1 MLLGRFAP
9 QQHYYLVLNQEK
21 KMAIKKK
28 VGISDLLRDE
38 VQKGTDSSNSDLTF
52 SNANTEQTIEVK
64 AEAVAETIAESPVP
78 LADNKIISEL
88 ESSLKSAQARESELL
103 QAIASLKQE
112 LQFSHTN
119 VELLQKSLSAIE
131 SLKNELDQQLVEV
144 KRDNLRLAEANIQLS
159 EQIKNLQAPQN
170 LAQVPEPVKSSQLA
184 TQNANNN
191 RATPRKQPVEQ
202 PYPQRDRT
210 PYTRPTGSNEQLQ
223 RINNKNIGWM
233 D

>member
-1 MLLGRFAP
+1 MST
-9 QQHYYLVLNQEK
+9 
-21 KMAIKKK
+21 KKK

-38 VQKGTDSSNSDLTF
+38 VQKETEVPNIDQSNIRT
-52 SNANTEQTIEVK
+52 NEQTIEVR
-64 AEAVAETIAESPVP
+64 AETVTDPVSKVANRPASSAIEKSPNVDDP
-78 LADNKIISEL
+78 KAKISALELSLAQSQKREADFLQTVTDLQKD
-88 ESSLKSAQARESELL
+88 LK
-103 QAIASLKQE
+103 
-112 LQFSHTN
+112 FSHTN
-119 VELLQKSLSAIE
+119 IELLQKSLTAIE

-159 EQIKNLQAPQN
+159 EQVKALESAKSPQSPAPE
-170 LAQVPEPVKSSQLA
+170 LPSSSQLVPQ
-184 TQNANNN
+184 TPQNN

-210 PYTRPTGSNEQLQ
+210 PYVRPTGSNEQLQ